1 MKLTLLGTGTSHG
14 VPSIGCECAVC
25 TSQDEKDSRFRCSAF
40 LEETLPSESS
50 LSDCENGK
58 KILIDCGPEFR
69 LQCLRAK
76 IRHVD
81 AVLITHAHADHL
93 HGLDDLRIFSFK
105 RWHGAGKVQDSPLKL
120 SDTKGPGLPIYAN
133 TNTYA
138 DIQNRFDYIFKPAK
152 KGGGIAKLD
161 LKDVNDYSAD
171 NILKIGNIEIIP
183 VPMLHGTLKTTGY
196 LFREITAQGYSSIA
210 YLTDCNKITD
220 SSLKIIRN
228 FAGRL
233 EHVVIDALRATPHPT
248 HLSYFEAIDI
258 ALELDARHTWLT
270 HISHDNSHEAIKK
283 LIQEY
288 SEKKPELSAAIKEGR
303 TFEPAYDG
311 LVLKNSWKIR
321 NR

>member
-25 TSQDEKDSRFRCSAF
+25 TSKDEKDSRFRCSAF
-40 LEETLPSESS
+40 LEETAVSDSET
-50 LSDCENGK
+50 GK

-81 AVLITHAHADHL
+81 AVLLTHAHADHL

-105 RWHGAGKVQDSPLKL
+105 RWHGTGKIQDSPHRFP
-120 SDTKGPGLPIYAN
+120 DTKGPGLPIYAN

-161 LKDVNDYSAD
+161 LKDVNDYSPD
-171 NILKIGNIEIIP
+171 NILKIGSIEIIP
-183 VPMLHGTLKTTGY
+183 IPMLHGTLRTTGY
-196 LFREITAQGYSSIA
+196 LFREITAEGYVSMA
-210 YLTDCNKITD
+210 YLTDCNKIPD
-220 SSLKIIRN
+220 SSLKIIRKY
-228 FAGRL
+228 AGRL
-233 EHVVIDALRATPHPT
+233 EHVVIDGLRETPHPT

-258 ALELDARHTWLT
+258 ALELGCRHTWLT
-270 HISHDNSHEAIKK
+270 HINHDNSHETIKK
-283 LIQEY
+283 IIKNY
-288 SEKKPELSAAIKEGR
+288 SETKPELAAAIKEGR
-303 TFEPAYDG
+303 TFEPAFDA
-311 LVLKNSWKIR
+311 LELR
-321 NR
+321 TLDF